1 MKRLLRI
8 GLLLILGSCSS
19 FSSRTGE
26 KPLVFVSIPP
36 QVWFMEQLAGEEFQV
51 EVMVGPGENPATY
64 EPRPRQ
70 LEKLSRAKAFF
81 AIGVPFEE
89 AWMPRIKELL
99 PRMKVFDVSAG
110 IPKQP
115 VDDFRTLMGG
125 SPEKE
130 ESHGHGHLDP
140 HIWLSPELGKQMA
153 ENMAVALAHIDPE
166 GESRYKER
174 LALLLEDLT
183 QLQKEVR
190 VILGQGEKAPFA
202 VFHPSWGYFCREF
215 GLEQIPIEVRGKEPA
230 PRELQAILDYLKER
244 GVKTVMIQ
252 KEFSRHAA
260 VRIAEALNGEVVTL
274 DPLGS
279 DYPALLKEAARA
291 AAGKAGE

>member
-1 MKRLLRI
+1 MKRLLHI
-8 GLLLILGSCSS
+8 GLLLVLGSCSS
-19 FSSRTGE
+19 FSPRTGE

-130 ESHGHGHLDP
+130 GGHDHGLLDP

-153 ENMAVALAHIDPE
+153 ENMAVALAQIDPE

-190 VILGQGEKAPFA
+190 DILGKGEKAPFA
-202 VFHPSWGYFCREF
+202 VFHPSWGYFCKEF

-260 VRIAEALNGEVVTL
+260 VRIAQALNGEVVTL

-291 AAGKAGE
+291 SAGKAGE